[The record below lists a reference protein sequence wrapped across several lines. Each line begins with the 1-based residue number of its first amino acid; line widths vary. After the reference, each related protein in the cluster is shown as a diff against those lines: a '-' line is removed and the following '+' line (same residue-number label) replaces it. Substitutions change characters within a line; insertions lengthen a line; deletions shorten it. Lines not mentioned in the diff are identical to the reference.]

1 MKFRGI
7 NKVTHKWAYGELFQS
22 QGQTFIGEESTGYVV
37 EVERGSV
44 GKTNGKSDESGNEIY
59 IDMFPDN

>member
-7 NKVTHKWAYGELFQS
+7 NKVTHEWAYGELFQS

-44 GKTNGKSDESGNEIY
+44 GKTNGKSDENGNEIY

>member
-7 NKVTHKWAYGELFQS
+7 NKVTHEWAYGALFQS

-44 GKTNGKSDESGNEIY
+44 GRTNGKLDKSGNEIY

>member
-7 NKVTHKWAYGELFQS
+7 NKVTHEWAYGELFQS
-22 QGQTFIGEESTGYVV
+22 QGQNFIGEESTGYVV

-59 IDMFPDN
+59 IDMFPNN

>member
-7 NKVTHKWAYGELFQS
+7 NKVTHEWAYGELFQS

-59 IDMFPDN
+59 IDMFPND

>member
-7 NKVTHKWAYGELFQS
+7 NKVTHEWAYGELFQS
-22 QGQTFIGEESTGYVV
+22 QGKTFIGEKSTGYVV

>member
-7 NKVTHKWAYGELFQS
+7 NKVTHEWAYGELFQS
-22 QGQTFIGEESTGYVV
+22 QGQTFIGEESTGYIV

-44 GKTNGKSDESGNEIY
+44 GRTNGKLDKSGNEIY

>member
-7 NKVTHKWAYGELFQS
+7 NKVTHEWAYGELFQS
-22 QGQTFIGEESTGYVV
+22 QGHTFIGEESTGYVV

-59 IDMFPDN
+59 IDMFPND

>member
-7 NKVTHKWAYGELFQS
+7 NKVTHEWAYGELFQS

>member
-7 NKVTHKWAYGELFQS
+7 NKVTHEWAYGELFQS

-44 GKTNGKSDESGNEIY
+44 GKTNGKSDKSGNEIY